1 MKKFVGVCISAVAV
15 IGLSSCGGDGMGSN
29 GVKELTDGGGGMGS
43 NGVKELTDALV
54 KGAAESDTTI
64 DKACVVE
71 VVKELGKD
79 DLKVLVDNLDGL
91 IEGSV
96 DLSTL
101 DISEEGLST
110 FFTISDCVIE
120 E

>member
-43 NGVKELTDALV
+43 NGVKKLTDALV

-71 VVKELGKD
+71 VVKQLNED
-79 DLKVLVDNLDGL
+79 DLTLLVDNLDAL

-96 DLSTL
+96 DISSL
-101 DISEEGLST
+101 DISEEGFAT
-110 FFTISDCVIE
+110 FITISDCITE
-120 E
+120 

>member
-29 GVKELTDGGGGMGS
+29 D
-43 NGVKELTDALV
+43 VKELTDALV
-54 KGAAESDTTI
+54 KRAAESDTTI

-71 VVKELGKD
+71 VVKQLNED
-79 DLKVLVDNLDGL
+79 DLTLLVDNLDAL

-110 FFTISDCVIE
+110 FLTITDCFIE

>member
-29 GVKELTDGGGGMGS
+29 D
-43 NGVKELTDALV
+43 VKELTDALV
-54 KGAAESDTTI
+54 KRAAESDTTI

-91 IEGSV
+91 FEGSV

-110 FFTISDCVIE
+110 FLTITDCFIE